1 MATAQMGE
9 TRYEVEHPMSPS
21 ETPLATEVSETERRI
36 ISVWKEERHEIA
48 KWSCLRRGPEPA
60 APGGPLTSTDGG
72 RVVRHEREAY
82 WRNIV

>member
-1 MATAQMGE
+1 MRRGHVAGVPPPAESTMRRNLMATAQMGE

-36 ISVWKEERHEIA
+36 ISVWKAE
-48 KWSCLRRGPEPA
+48 
-60 APGGPLTSTDGG
+60 
-72 RVVRHEREAY
+72 RHEREAY

>member
-36 ISVWKEERHEIA
+36 ISVWKAE
-48 KWSCLRRGPEPA
+48 
-60 APGGPLTSTDGG
+60 
-72 RVVRHEREAY
+72 RHEREAY